1 VEFKVPANIRT
12 GLIAALAGVVAACA
26 ANQAA
31 DRMAQDAPKVVTVEA
46 KEYAFVPPDLHLQH
60 GVRYRLHLQNVGKET
75 HELTAPDFF
84 KAAQIETPDILSG
97 EGREILVQPGESKD
111 LVFRA
116 PAAGTYAMTCADHD
130 WAGMVGKIIVE

>member
-1 VEFKVPANIRT
+1 VATNIQT
-12 GLIAALAGVVAACA
+12 GLIATLAGLVAAVA
-26 ANQAA
+26 ASQATSLL
-31 DRMAQDAPKVVTVEA
+31 AQDAPKLVTVQA
-46 KEYAFVPPDLHLQH
+46 KEYAFVPSDLHLEH
-60 GVRYRLHLQNVGKET
+60 GAVYRLHLQNVGKET

>member
-1 VEFKVPANIRT
+1 MSANLRT
-12 GLIAALAGVVAACA
+12 GLIAAVAAIVAACA

-31 DRMAQDAPKVVTVEA
+31 DHAAQGAPMLVTVLA
-46 KEYAFVPPDLHLQH
+46 KEYAFVPPDVHLEH
-60 GVRYRLHLQNVGKET
+60 GMLYRLHLQNVGKET

-84 KAAQIETPDILSG
+84 KSAQIETPGILSG
-97 EGREILVQPGESKD
+97 EGREILVQPGEAKD

-116 PAAGTYAMTCADHD
+116 PVPGTYAMTCADHD

>member
-1 VEFKVPANIRT
+1 MVASLRT
-12 GLIAALAGVVAACA
+12 SAIAALAGVVAAFA
-26 ANQAA
+26 AYHATNL
-31 DRMAQDAPKVVTVEA
+31 MAQDAPKVVTLEA
-46 KEYAFVPPDLHLQH
+46 KEYAFVPPDLHLEH
-60 GVRYRLHLQNVGKET
+60 GVLYRLHLQNVGKET

-84 KAAQIETPDILSG
+84 KAAQIQTPDILSG
-97 EGREILVQPGESKD
+97 EGREILVQPGEAKD

>member
-1 VEFKVPANIRT
+1 M
-12 GLIAALAGVVAACA
+12 AL
-26 ANQAA
+26 
-31 DRMAQDAPKVVTVEA
+31 DAPKLVTVEA
-46 KEYAFVPPDLHLQH
+46 KEYAFVPPDLHLAH
-60 GVRYRLHLQNVGKET
+60 GAVYRLRLRNVGKET

-84 KAAQIETPDILSG
+84 KAAQIETPDVLSG

-130 WAGMVGKIIVE
+130 WAGMIGKIIVE

>member
-1 VEFKVPANIRT
+1 MSANIRT
-12 GLIAALAGVVAACA
+12 SLIAALAGIVAACA
-26 ANQAA
+26 THEAA
-31 DRMAQDAPKVVTVEA
+31 DRMAQGRPQLVTVEA

-60 GVRYRLHLQNVGKET
+60 GALYRLHLKNVGKET

-84 KAAQIETPDILSG
+84 KAAKIETPDVLSG
-97 EGREILVQPGESKD
+97 EGREILVQPGQSQD

>member
-1 VEFKVPANIRT
+1 MSASVRT
-12 GLIAALAGVVAACA
+12 GLIAALAGIVAACA

-31 DRMAQDAPKVVTVEA
+31 NRMAQNTPKVVTVEA

-60 GVRYRLHLQNVGKET
+60 GMRYRLHLQNVGKET

-84 KAAQIETPDILSG
+84 KAAKIETPDVLSG

-111 LVFRA
+111 LVVRA

>member
-1 VEFKVPANIRT
+1 MATNIQT
-12 GLIAALAGVVAACA
+12 GLIATLAGLVAAVA
-26 ANQAA
+26 ASQATSLL
-31 DRMAQDAPKVVTVEA
+31 AQDAPKLVTVQA
-46 KEYAFVPPDLHLQH
+46 KEYAFVPSDLHLEH
-60 GVRYRLHLQNVGKET
+60 GAVYRLHLQNVGKET